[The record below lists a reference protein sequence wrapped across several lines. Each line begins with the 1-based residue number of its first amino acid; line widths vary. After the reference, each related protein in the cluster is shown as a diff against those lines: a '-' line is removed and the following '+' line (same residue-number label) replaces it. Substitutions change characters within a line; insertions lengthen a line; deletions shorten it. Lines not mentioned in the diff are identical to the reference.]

1 MADHLQGEYS
11 DAIVV
16 WIADMCTGFEAAPE
30 RHVMKKSDSKFNFV
44 SFGDSAQKQYRHD
57 LVDHFRACPIPD
69 DEMLTNLG
77 LFLVPQMMSRI
88 LFMDFLYRKI
98 LEIQGVVVE
107 FGCRWG
113 QNLSMFSALR
123 GVYEP
128 YNRLRK
134 VVGFDTFS
142 GFPTISAQDGKGRMM
157 TKGSYSVTRDYEK
170 YLEKLMAL
178 QEKESPL
185 PHLKKFEIVK
195 GDATKQ
201 IDVYLKRNP
210 ETIIALA
217 YFDFDLYKPTKKC
230 LLAIR
235 DRMTRGSVI
244 GFDEANDHECPGETL
259 AIKEVFGLRRYSL
272 RRFPHNSRTSYLI
285 MED

>member
-1 MADHLQGEYS
+1 
-11 DAIVV
+11 
-16 WIADMCTGFEAAPE
+16 
-30 RHVMKKSDSKFNFV
+30 MKKGSSPFNFV
-44 SFGDSAQKQYRHD
+44 SFGDAAQTERRNQ

-69 DEMLTNLG
+69 DEILINLG
-77 LFLVPQMMSRI
+77 LFVVPQMMSRI

-98 LEIQGVVVE
+98 LDIQGVVVE

-113 QNLSMFSALR
+113 QNLSLFSSLR

-134 VVGFDTFS
+134 IVGFDTFS
-142 GFPTISAQDGKGRMM
+142 GFPDISAEDGRGRMM
-157 TKGSYSVTRDYEK
+157 KKGSFSVTKGYEDY
-170 YLEKLMAL
+170 LAILMEL

-185 PHLKKFEIVK
+185 PHIKKHEIVK

-201 IDVYLKRNP
+201 IDVYLKQNP
-210 ETIIALA
+210 ESVIALA

-230 LLAIR
+230 LMAIK

-259 AIKEVFGLRRYSL
+259 ALKEVFGLNRYSL
-272 RRFPHNSRTSYLI
+272 KRFPHNSRTSYLI
-285 MED
+285 LD